1 MRAAGSAL
9 VRRMPEDAKSEKA
22 ALISNAFFSFR
33 VAAFSE
39 RATIIEKIPQS
50 RHEK

>member
-1 MRAAGSAL
+1 
-9 VRRMPEDAKSEKA
+9 VKNA

-33 VAAFSE
+33 VATFSE